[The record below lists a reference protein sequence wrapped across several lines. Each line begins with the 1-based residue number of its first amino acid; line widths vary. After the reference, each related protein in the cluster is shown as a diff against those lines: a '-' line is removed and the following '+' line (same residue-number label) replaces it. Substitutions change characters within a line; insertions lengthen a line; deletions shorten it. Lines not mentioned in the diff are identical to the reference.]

1 MFMDVSSD
9 VKNIKGIGPARA
21 KLLSKLG
28 IYTIR
33 DVLFYFPRDYQDM
46 SPLTFKQG
54 TEDETG
60 VFPCIVTGSA
70 VSRKTRTGIYIT
82 KLPITDGQ
90 NKGYAVF
97 FNQPFVEKS
106 FYPNQR
112 LLLIGKIK
120 KNFGIYEIA
129 SPEWIKFDKSSNAKI
144 ERIRPIYPLSKGISQ
159 NFIRNTVKNA
169 IEKFSG
175 LEETLPNDILSRYN
189 LLSLEEAIKNIH
201 FPQNFRML
209 EKARERFIFEELLL
223 FQLGVNLSRY
233 YLKSEKRKNR
243 YNTIDLEPFLSEI
256 PFTLTSGQ
264 EKVLKDIIK
273 DLKSEYIMSR
283 LIQGDV
289 GSGKTVVACA
299 ALYLSV
305 KNGFQGVMMAPTEI
319 LAEQHYNTL
328 KRFLSPFDINVD
340 MLKGGLAEKERKK
353 LLLKLKN
360 GTVDVL
366 VGTHAIIQE
375 DVEFK
380 KLGMIITDEQHRFG
394 VKQRENL
401 VKKGHCPD
409 VIVMSATPIPR
420 TIAMA
425 LYSDLDISV
434 IDTLPAG
441 RQKVDTY
448 VVNDSMRK
456 RVYDFMAS
464 EVKKGHLVYVVCPA
478 VEENELE
485 IINVEQHTAY
495 LRQEYPYLQIGMLH
509 GKMKQDEKDK
519 MLNRFLL
526 KKIQVLVATTVV
538 EVGVDVPLATLMIIE
553 NAERFGLAQLHQLR
567 GRVGRSSLKS
577 YCILI
582 SGSNQGTARERLN
595 YLMNCYDGFKI
606 SQKDLELR
614 GPGEFLGVKQH
625 GFFEFK
631 FASFIDNIEILKTTQ
646 KLANQ
651 ILEKKYLLL
660 PEYKNLKKSL
670 ETKICI

>member
-1 MFMDVSSD
+1 MDVSSD

-21 KLLSKLG
+21 KQLSKLG

-120 KNFGIYEIA
+120 KNFGVYEIS
-129 SPEWIKFDKSSNAKI
+129 SPEWIKFEKVSNIKI

-233 YLKSEKRKNR
+233 YSKSEKRKNV
-243 YNTIDLEPFLSEI
+243 YNTIDLEPFLSGI

-289 GSGKTVVACA
+289 GSGKTVIACA

-380 KLGMIITDEQHRFG
+380 KLGMVITDEQHRFG

-456 RVYDFMAS
+456 RIYDFMAS

-538 EVGVDVPLATLMIIE
+538 EVGVDVPLATLMIVE

>member
-1 MFMDVSSD
+1 MDVSSD

-129 SPEWIKFDKSSNAKI
+129 SPEWIKFDKGSNAKI

-159 NFIRNTVKNA
+159 NFVRNTVKNA

-243 YNTIDLEPFLSEI
+243 YNTIDLGPFLSEI

-299 ALYLSV
+299 ALYLSA

-319 LAEQHYNTL
+319 LAEQHYNIL

-340 MLKGGLAEKERKK
+340 MLKGGLAKKERKK